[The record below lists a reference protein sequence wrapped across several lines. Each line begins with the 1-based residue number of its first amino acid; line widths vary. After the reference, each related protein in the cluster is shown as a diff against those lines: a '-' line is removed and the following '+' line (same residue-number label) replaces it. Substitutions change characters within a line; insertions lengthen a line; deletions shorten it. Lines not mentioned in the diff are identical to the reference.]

1 MNFKDQINYDE
12 NKNIKLI
19 SVFAEITNIKTSFG
33 KLSNTLNM
41 TNNIK
46 LALSETIIKN
56 NSKNDLISKLNNN
69 HNNEEINEENKINN
83 NNILN

>member
-83 NNILN
+83 SNILN